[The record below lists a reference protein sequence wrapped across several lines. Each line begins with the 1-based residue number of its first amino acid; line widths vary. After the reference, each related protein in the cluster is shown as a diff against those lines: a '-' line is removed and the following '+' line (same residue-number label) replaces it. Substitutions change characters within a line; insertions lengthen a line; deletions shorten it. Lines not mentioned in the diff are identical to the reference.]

1 MPKLCPFFKEPCKR
15 ENCLAYQMKT
25 QKIEKIPPPNGWGK
39 VINGYRI
46 APFCEAMAIFI
57 EEEG

>member
-1 MPKLCPFFKEPCKR
+1 
-15 ENCLAYQMKT
+15 MKT

>member
-1 MPKLCPFFKEPCKR
+1 
-15 ENCLAYQMKT
+15 MKT

-39 VINGYRI
+39 VIYGYRF